1 MSNEYKEWEADRK
14 EEAWRDLNKIAEIYE
29 KMQKDKVVYPV
40 VYYDLYENVRE
51 ILRQG
56 GWI

>member
-29 KMQKDKVVYPV
+29 KMRRDKVVYPG

>member
-14 EEAWRDLNKIAEIYE
+14 EEAWCDLNKIAEIYE
-29 KMQKDKVVYPV
+29 KMQKDKIIYPG